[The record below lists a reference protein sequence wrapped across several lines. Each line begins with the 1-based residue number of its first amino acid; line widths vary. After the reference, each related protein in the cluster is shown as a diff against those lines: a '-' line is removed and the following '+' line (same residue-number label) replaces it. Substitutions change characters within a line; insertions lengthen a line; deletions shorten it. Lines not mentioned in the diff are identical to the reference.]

1 VLLDPMHEVPAVIE
15 AARLVKQ
22 EGEAEVMCALTF
34 TLSNIHT
41 DAFYADFARA
51 VGQSADIDLFYIKDP
66 SGLLSVDRARTL
78 VPAVKAAIGNRP
90 LEIHAHTTI
99 GQGML
104 SSLEAAKLGVSAIH
118 VGIGPG
124 ATDLRCRSQP
134 DAGEPGGSGAH
145 GAIDKAALARLTQY
159 WTRLAAAEGLPGQPQ
174 NFDASFLRHQI
185 AGGVMTTTARQL
197 DELGLSDRL
206 GAVIAETEQV
216 RAELGYPIMVTPFP
230 QMVMSQALFNVI
242 GDRRYAQ
249 VSDQVVRYCLGKFGK
264 PTSPIDPQVLAAIMD
279 RPRARTGAR
288 AHLPALADLRRQFG
302 VHLSDEEFLLRAVMP
317 PEQVDAMQAAGR
329 SRAGYTPGRADA
341 RPAAQARRATTGARY
356 RDRTAGLSP
365 RPPCGSRRMT
375 LSKDLRPPARCR
387 RLRVRHGWHDR
398 AGRCQRRA
406 QGPASCHRA
415 ARGAEGA
422 GHALCRLHQ
431 RHGQAARRLCRLAAQ
446 GRLSGGGCAD
456 APSSSTADWLR
467 RSGVGKVRVL
477 GNAGCRAP
485 LDDAGLDVVGPDEAA
500 EG

>member
-1 VLLDPMHEVPAVIE
+1 MTELRLVDVTMRDGNQSLWGATGLDTAQMLAAAALTEACGFRAIDFTSSSHMAVAVRYFRDNPWERIRRMHAAMPTTPLQFITTGLRFIAWQQADPEFMRLVYRQLQRDGIGRFVLLDPMHEVPAVIE

-124 ATDLRCRSQP
+124 GDGSSLPEANRMLANLEE
-134 DAGEPGGSGAH
+134 AGHAV
-145 GAIDKAALARLTQY
+145 AIDKAALARLTQY
-159 WTRLAAAEGLPGQPQ
+159 WTRLAAAEGLPPGQPQ

-279 RPRARTGAR
+279 RPRARELEHEPTF
-288 AHLPALADLRRQFG
+288 PALADLRRQFG

-329 SRAGYTPGRADA
+329 SRPGYTP
-341 RPAAQARRATTGARY
+341 
-356 RDRTAGLSP
+356 
-365 RPPCGSRRMT
+365 
-375 LSKDLRPPARCR
+375 
-387 RLRVRHGWHDR
+387 
-398 AGRCQRRA
+398 
-406 QGPASCHRA
+406 
-415 ARGAEGA
+415 
-422 GHALCRLHQ
+422 
-431 RHGQAARRLCRLAAQ
+431 QAAPMLALLRKLAAQ
-446 GRLSGGGCAD
+446 PQARDIVIERPGFRLA
-456 APSSSTADWLR
+456 LH
-467 RSGVGKVRVL
+467 
-477 GNAGCRAP
+477 AG
-485 LDDAGLDVVGPDEAA
+485 AA
-500 EG
+500 A